1 MAAIVAKNRKEKQIK
16 FFKYCKE
23 PMLLPSYNGTMH
35 I

>member
-16 FFKYCKE
+16 FFKYS
-23 PMLLPSYNGTMH
+23 LVATLALYN